1 MTRSNLNLSSGQYN
15 GTKVSQGRFIVVV
28 VSMNAPP
35 LITNVLLQENPPDTF
50 WVWFDGILVMVK
62 TYLEDLWR
70 EGCVSEPVLESLVS

>member
-1 MTRSNLNLSSGQYN
+1 
-15 GTKVSQGRFIVVV
+15 
-28 VSMNAPP
+28 MNAPP
-35 LITNVLLQENPPDTF
+35 LITNILLQENPPDTF